1 MKAEQELKSL
11 KRGLRALALLNQT
24 GSVTIAQLSRE
35 LALPRTTTERI
46 LETLA
51 SEGYVE
57 RFPSAKHYHLKCK
70 VCSLA
75 SGFSDE
81 SWIVDIAAPLLFETT
96 ERIGWPL
103 AIAAP
108 ESYSMAV
115 RLTTDSATSL
125 WLHRRRVGATVPIGG
140 SCSGQAYLAFAKPPE
155 RELLFAALSAP
166 DVPEAFRIMDVERM
180 RQICETIRRDGF
192 SINPDLGPERS
203 ISVPIMIEGS
213 VKAIL
218 LIMYMGRVLET
229 QDAIKT
235 FVPRLKRLAATI
247 SENVLSAS
255 GRIGD
260 GPVMSPAAKAR
271 VAQRN

>member
-1 MKAEQELKSL
+1 
-11 KRGLRALALLNQT
+11 
-24 GSVTIAQLSRE
+24 
-35 LALPRTTTERI
+35 
-46 LETLA
+46 
-51 SEGYVE
+51 
-57 RFPSAKHYHLKCK
+57 
-70 VCSLA
+70 
-75 SGFSDE
+75 
-81 SWIVDIAAPLLFETT
+81 
-96 ERIGWPL
+96 
-103 AIAAP
+103 
-108 ESYSMAV
+108 
-115 RLTTDSATSL
+115 
-125 WLHRRRVGATVPIGG
+125 
-140 SCSGQAYLAFAKPPE
+140 
-155 RELLFAALSAP
+155 
-166 DVPEAFRIMDVERM
+166 M